1 MDRFYYESLDKME
14 KAGVSRDYLVGW
26 AGGYLGNPDREEQRI
41 NAAYSAGYEAGQNKN
56 ADNFDDWINPQ
67 SPTAKP
73 V

>member
-14 KAGVSRDYLVGW
+14 KAGVNRDYLVGW
-26 AGGYLGNPDREEQRI
+26 AGGYLGNPEREAQRV

-56 ADNFDDWINPQ
+56 ADSFSAWIAAQ
-67 SPTAKP
+67 PTAADP